1 MIFGMRGGKPKN
13 PLDSEVLGTFNF
25 TDYGLSYAT
34 AAEVMRV
41 SFYMFVFKIEADQPQ
56 SKSCRVTM
64 RIRSQQINSLITFS
78 LRRMKHWRK
87 CTSEEKSSWEFLQ
100 ICVLDESLPK
110 KYCPVAKYILWCARL
125 PARTFVM
132 PGGEAGVKVGY
143 FLPPLPSS
151 LPCHLSTSLSQVQYF
166 AVIITENV
174 TLPFEYRREAK
185 SKRRLIKRR
194 ECRSDTSPSAFLWR
208 TCRDQSLAHNT
219 TESRSSWPNIL
230 LQSLAQ
236 DSQYAVLP
244 RFHINRLP
252 DNWNWNKK
260 IMCSLGDAIDSC
272 WCG

>member
-34 AAEVMRV
+34 AAELEVMRV

-64 RIRSQQINSLITFS
+64 RIRSQQINSLVTFS
-78 LRRMKHWRK
+78 LRRIKH
-87 CTSEEKSSWEFLQ
+87 E
-100 ICVLDESLPK
+100 DGAPPK
-110 KYCPVAKYILWCARL
+110 KKKFLGVFADLRARWIIAKKILSCGKIHFMVCEIANSDFCHARE
-125 PARTFVM
+125 
-132 PGGEAGVKVGY
+132 GEAGVKVGY

-185 SKRRLIKRR
+185 SKRRLIKLR
-194 ECRSDTSPSAFLWR
+194 ECRSDISPSAFLWR

-219 TESRSSWPNIL
+219 TESRSSWPNI
-230 LQSLAQ
+230 
-236 DSQYAVLP
+236 
-244 RFHINRLP
+244 HIVTILSSRLP
-252 DNWNWNKK
+252 V
-260 IMCSLGDAIDSC
+260 CSTSTFSYKPFAR
-272 WCG
+272 

>member
-1 MIFGMRGGKPKN
+1 MNHCQKILSCGKIHFMVC
-13 PLDSEVLGTFNF
+13 EI
-25 TDYGLSYAT
+25 A
-34 AAEVMRV
+34 
-41 SFYMFVFKIEADQPQ
+41 
-56 SKSCRVTM
+56 
-64 RIRSQQINSLITFS
+64 
-78 LRRMKHWRK
+78 
-87 CTSEEKSSWEFLQ
+87 SSDF
-100 ICVLDESLPK
+100 CH
-110 KYCPVAKYILWCARL
+110 ARE
-125 PARTFVM
+125 
-132 PGGEAGVKVGY
+132 GEAGVKVGY

-185 SKRRLIKRR
+185 SKRRLIKLR
-194 ECRSDTSPSAFLWR
+194 ECRSDISPSAFLWR

>member
-1 MIFGMRGGKPKN
+1 MFLGVFADLRARWIIAKKILSCGKIHFMVC
-13 PLDSEVLGTFNF
+13 E
-25 TDYGLSYAT
+25 
-34 AAEVMRV
+34 
-41 SFYMFVFKIEADQPQ
+41 I
-56 SKSCRVTM
+56 
-64 RIRSQQINSLITFS
+64 
-78 LRRMKHWRK
+78 
-87 CTSEEKSSWEFLQ
+87 SSSDF
-100 ICVLDESLPK
+100 CH
-110 KYCPVAKYILWCARL
+110 ARE
-125 PARTFVM
+125 
-132 PGGEAGVKVGY
+132 GEAGVKVGY

-185 SKRRLIKRR
+185 SKRRLIKLR